1 MRKEPAANAAGVIDE
16 LDGTSQQPPLAL
28 TSSRQISSAR
38 RFCLPLGATAPV
50 SAMPKPTLIGWAAR
64 AGIVA
69 QWTTAHKIASGT
81 HKTARRVVANIELI
95 SSRAM
100 TAATARRLARFWSR
114 GQKSNAAGRGAT
126 PSKGG

>member
-50 SAMPKPTLIGWAAR
+50 SAMLKPTLIGSAAR
-64 AGIVA
+64 AGTVA
-69 QWTTAHKIASGT
+69 HWTTADKIASGT
-81 HKTARRVVANIELI
+81 HKTAR
-95 SSRAM
+95 
-100 TAATARRLARFWSR
+100 
-114 GQKSNAAGRGAT
+114 
-126 PSKGG
+126 

>member
-1 MRKEPAANAAGVIDE
+1 
-16 LDGTSQQPPLAL
+16 
-28 TSSRQISSAR
+28 
-38 RFCLPLGATAPV
+38 
-50 SAMPKPTLIGWAAR
+50 MPKPTLIGWAAR

-100 TAATARRLARFWSR
+100 TAAIARRLARFWSR
-114 GQKSNAAGRGAT
+114 EQKSNAAGRGAT
-126 PSKGG
+126 PSKGGRFVASGGVRS